1 MDRMSSNDLDRQL
14 VGWFASAG
22 VEHVPD
28 GLLDDV
34 YAVTRNSGQRRGPLG
49 RLVTAAATWWRAPA
63 IMRMAPRQVF
73 YLAVVGLLVLAA
85 AIAIASVGG
94 HRSAPPFGLAA
105 NGLIAFDRDGAIV
118 IARPDGT
125 EVAQVKTVVDAS
137 GPVFA
142 PDGTGLA
149 FYGTV
154 DGATTI
160 LVAQADGRDPIPVST
175 GIEIDDLAM
184 DAPMSWSPDSQRV
197 VFSGLAGE
205 QRRLYVANVDGTDT
219 HPIGDREL
227 STIDPAWSPDG
238 AWIAF
243 HGFDAA
249 EDAAAGEYRTT
260 AGLYLIRPD
269 GRDQTLLVK
278 GDGGDFIYRKPQWLP
293 DPERSV
299 LAYAVG
305 EPSAY
310 DIAVFDVDS
319 MTETVISEEPAAE
332 LWPAW
337 APDGSALTWA
347 ASDGRIRV
355 ARPDGTIVRTLP
367 PDVDYELVWS
377 PDGKFLFGWTSE
389 KRSEMAVMSI
399 DESSPTVLFPVRGR
413 SLSHWSWQRRAP

>member
-1 MDRMSSNDLDRQL
+1 MSSNDLDRQL

-34 YAVTRNSGQRRGPLG
+34 YAVTRRSGQRRGPLG

-63 IMRMAPRQVF
+63 IMRIAPRQVF
-73 YLAVVGLLVLAA
+73 YVAVVALLIVAA
-85 AIAIASVGG
+85 VVAIASGGG

-125 EVAQVKTVVDAS
+125 EFSQVTTVPDAR

-142 PDGTGLA
+142 PDGNRLA

-154 DGATTI
+154 DGASTI

-175 GIEIDDLAM
+175 GIEIDDRAM
-184 DAPMSWSPDSQRV
+184 EAPMAWSPDSQRI
-197 VFSGLAGE
+197 VFSGLTGE
-205 QRRLYVANVDGTDT
+205 QRRLYVANVDGSGT
-219 HPIGDREL
+219 HAIGDREL

-243 HGFDAA
+243 HGFDPA
-249 EDAAAGEYRTT
+249 EDAAAGQYRTT

-269 GRDQTLLVK
+269 GRDQRLLVK
-278 GDGGDFIYRKPQWLP
+278 GDGGDFIFRKPQWLP
-293 DPERSV
+293 DPEKRV

-319 MTETVISEEPAAE
+319 MTETVISREPAAE

-337 APDGSALTWA
+337 APDGSALAWA
-347 ASDGRIRV
+347 ASDGRITV
-355 ARPDGTIVRTLP
+355 ARPDGTIVRNLP
-367 PDVDYELVWS
+367 HDIDYEFVWS
-377 PDGKFLFGWTSE
+377 PDG
-389 KRSEMAVMSI
+389 
-399 DESSPTVLFPVRGR
+399 R
-413 SLSHWSWQRRAP
+413 SLLGFADEARHAIAIMSSDGSVATSVIPLVGTSRSHWSWQRVAP